1 MFGFNKFNY
10 WFVWIICIVF
20 KKMLNMIYKN
30 WYFIV
35 VYLFIVFFYY
45 SKYNYYLKNVLILDI
60 LKVKCKYLV
69 NIFVF
74 KIL

>member
-20 KKMLNMIYKN
+20 KKMLNMINKN